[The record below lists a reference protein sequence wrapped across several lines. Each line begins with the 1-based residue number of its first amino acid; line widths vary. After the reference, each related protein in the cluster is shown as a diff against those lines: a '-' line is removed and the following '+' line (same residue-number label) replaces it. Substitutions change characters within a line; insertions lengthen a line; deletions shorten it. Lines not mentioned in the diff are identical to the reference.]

1 MITNKQKGLSVKGV
15 KINVPIDQIKNKNIS
30 LLMAITTNGIIKTNI
45 SKDNTNSTIFF
56 DFIKNIISDLTEDNY
71 IFLFDNVPF
80 HKNKEML
87 KYIEDNGHKHM
98 FVPAYSPNNNP
109 IENTFSV
116 VKKQYYNNIKDTPKT
131 EKNIIYIVQ
140 KTIQDIKEKYKDF
153 TSFYNRSFHYDYKA
167 EESELRDRITFRDN
181 YIKESKTQK
190 HITAENLNVNNNVIG
205 TTTY

>member
-1 MITNKQKGLSVKGV
+1 MSDWWSFL
-15 KINVPIDQIKNKNIS
+15 
-30 LLMAITTNGIIKTNI
+30 
-45 SKDNTNSTIFF
+45 TNSIIFF

-87 KYIEDNGHKHM
+87 KYIEDNGHKYM

-153 TSFYNRSFHYDYKA
+153 SYRGST
-167 EESELRDRITFRDN
+167 L
-181 YIKESKTQK
+181 
-190 HITAENLNVNNNVIG
+190 
-205 TTTY
+205 